1 MRRQPKYRVQKSN
14 LHSQQVQGR
23 AMSSMETLFR
33 ENLRHLIGVR
43 VLRRSPG
50 RLMALPEARHPTS
63 FALRKSDDQARHC
76 DLICNVDK

>member
-1 MRRQPKYRVQKSN
+1 
-14 LHSQQVQGR
+14 
-23 AMSSMETLFR
+23 MSSMETLFR

-76 DLICNVDK
+76 DLTVNVDRLAKQLRTPGRPK